1 MNKRLEKIQI
11 SGIRRFAE
19 KVKKVDGAIS
29 LTIGQPDFY
38 VPIEVS
44 QGMINA
50 IEKNKT
56 SYTSNAG
63 IDELREEICTYLNG
77 FGIKYNKEEVCITV
91 GGSEGLFSVLF
102 ALLNEGD

>member
-29 LTIGQPDFY
+29 LTIGQPDFN
-38 VPIEVS
+38 VPMSVA
-44 QGMINA
+44 QGMIDA
-50 IEKNKT
+50 IKTNKT
-56 SYTSNAG
+56 TYTSNAG
-63 IDELREEICTYLNG
+63 IDELREEICIYLRTYN
-77 FGIKYNKEEVCITV
+77 IEYNKDEVCITV

-102 ALLNEGD
+102 ALLN